1 MTHTYLEEV
10 KAELLK
16 GATEKDHPFRYFT
29 LATVGLDQVARL
41 RTIVLRKLSDDMK
54 MTFFTDSRS
63 KKMIHLQENKKVG
76 LLFYDQKA
84 LTQIRIEGM
93 AKVIHDEEKK
103 KKYWAEIEKNA
114 RKDYTTTAAPGTS
127 LSSPEQL
134 DYLDD
139 GNHFCII
146 EITPF
151 KIEYLRLKR
160 PNHIR
165 VRYSWEDDRWEG
177 EFIVP

>member
-1 MTHTYLEEV
+1 MIDTYFEEI
-10 KAELLK
+10 KAELEK
-16 GATEKDHPFRYFT
+16 GATQKEHPFRYFT

-41 RTIVLRKLSDDMK
+41 RTVVLRNLSKDLK
-54 MTFFTDSRS
+54 ITFFTDSRS

-76 LLFYDQKA
+76 LLFYNPET
-84 LTQIRIEGM
+84 LTQIRIEGL
-93 AKVIHDEEKK
+93 AKVVQNEEAKA
-103 KKYWAEIEKNA
+103 KYWEEIDQKA
-114 RKDYTTTAAPGTS
+114 RMDYTTTSAPGTS

-139 GNHFCII
+139 EDHFCMI

-151 KIEYLRLKR
+151 KMEYLRLKR

-165 VRYSWEDDRWEG
+165 VRYSWEDGRWEG